1 MKQSEYLKLCEFV
14 YRGGGFIPCNE
25 NAIELSQNTG
35 LGEIVTMAEVT
46 PRDTKFHQCYFSLL
60 NFIWGYLP
68 GKFQNNV
75 PQKDFYKWLKHL
87 KKEYTIIYSFADGT
101 QMVEYE
107 SIAFGRM
114 SQKRF
119 EEYIKEQLPWIYEN
133 VIGAFYTG
141 ERYDTVIQSIENEY
155 EKFLTKLFR

>member
-1 MKQSEYLKLCEFV
+1 
-14 YRGGGFIPCNE
+14 
-25 NAIELSQNTG
+25 
-35 LGEIVTMAEVT
+35 
-46 PRDTKFHQCYFSLL
+46 
-60 NFIWGYLP
+60 
-68 GKFQNNV
+68 
-75 PQKDFYKWLKHL
+75 
-87 KKEYTIIYSFADGT
+87 
-101 QMVEYE
+101 MVEYE